1 MWTPAT
7 GRELCLARGAVSAT
21 NRSGDLSGA
30 ACAGRVSEL
39 SSGAPAPRSVLLFR
53 VGARGQSTDGGTS
66 PAQVREALR
75 HAPGKY
81 EDFLQVIY
89 EFESSPQRQTAVD
102 LYRSLQILLQD
113 WPQLLKD
120 FARPPTAPGQMTL
133 AWPTEPSSFQE
144 VIFPAPRL
152 PISLCVPCGVVP
164 LLAVTGLR

>member
-1 MWTPAT
+1 M
-7 GRELCLARGAVSAT
+7 
-21 NRSGDLSGA
+21 
-30 ACAGRVSEL
+30 
-39 SSGAPAPRSVLLFR
+39 LLFR

-120 FARPPTAPGQMTL
+120 FAAFLLPEQAL
-133 AWPTEPSSFQE
+133 A
-144 VIFPAPRL
+144 
-152 PISLCVPCGVVP
+152 CGLVSGWGCWV
-164 LLAVTGLR
+164 R